1 MFILN
6 CFLEAAHSM
15 HCWPLWSTYCAKQLS
30 FHPQGNLPKYILS
43 LFFVFK
49 IRKSR
54 PRQVLT
60 VESVRPHSLHSLS
73 SSHPAIWP
81 CGCLDDIS
89 KTQSWTWS
97 SPTYNPSLPSRVNY
111 RLLKKVLP
119 GVVLLNPPVLLT
131 ANSQE
136 SFKNH
141 LSCHHLHDGHHIWN
155 IS

>member
-15 HCWPLWSTYCAKQLS
+15 HCWPLWSTYWARQLS
-30 FHPQGNLPKYILS
+30 FNPQGNLPEYILS
-43 LFFVFK
+43 LFFVFR
-49 IRKSR
+49 IRKYKL
-54 PRQVLT
+54 RQVLT
-60 VESVRPHSLHSLS
+60 VESLQLHSLHPLP

-81 CGCLDDIS
+81 CGCLDGIS

-97 SPTYNPSLPSRVNY
+97 SPAYNPSWPSRVNY
-111 RLLKKVLP
+111 RPLNKVLP
-119 GVVLLNPPVLLT
+119 GVVLLNPPILLI

-141 LSCHHLHDGHHIWN
+141 LGCHHFHDRHHI
-155 IS
+155 